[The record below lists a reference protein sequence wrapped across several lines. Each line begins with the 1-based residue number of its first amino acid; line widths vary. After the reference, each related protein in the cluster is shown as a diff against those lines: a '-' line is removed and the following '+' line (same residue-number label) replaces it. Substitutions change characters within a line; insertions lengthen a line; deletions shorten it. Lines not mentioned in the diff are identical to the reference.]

1 MSYELKSAG
10 ALSGEPCR
18 YGQSRLL
25 VRGPQR
31 SLDAPYVAFL
41 GGTEVYGRFV
51 EFPFVDSL
59 QSRLGVDC
67 INLGSVNAGLDS
79 FAQDESLIGIARDA
93 QISVMQMLGAQNIS
107 NPYYRV
113 HPRRNDRFL
122 QAKPALKTL
131 YPEVDFTEFHFN
143 KHLLCTLRDISGQ
156 RFEQVREQLQR
167 SWVERMSTLI
177 EALDGRVL
185 LLWLRYQ
192 LDADTGF
199 PEEPVL
205 VDRSMADALRPKV
218 QGILEFRAESAA
230 AAHDIAGMVFGQMEL
245 PAARHMI
252 GPKEH
257 LRIAEA
263 LSARLEPLLPEK

>member
-31 SLDAPYVAFL
+31 SLEDPYVAFL

-59 QSRLGVDC
+59 QTQLGLDC

-79 FAQDESLIGIARDA
+79 FVQDDSLIGIARQADV
-93 QISVMQMLGAQNIS
+93 SVVQMLGAQNIS

-122 QAKPALKTL
+122 QAHAALKTL

-143 KHLLCTLRDISGQ
+143 KHLLCTLREISSQ
-156 RFEQVREQLQR
+156 RFEQVQEQLQR
-167 SWVERMSTLI
+167 SWIERMSVLI

-185 LLWLRYQ
+185 LLWLRYE
-192 LDADTGF
+192 LDAEAGF

-218 QGILEFRAESAA
+218 QGVLEFRASSAA
-230 AAHDIAGMVFGQMEL
+230 MAQDIAGMIFGQMEL

-257 LRIAEA
+257 LRIADA
-263 LSARLEPLLPEK
+263 LADRLLPLVRK

>member
-10 ALSGEPCR
+10 ALAGEPCR

-25 VRGPQR
+25 VRGPR
-31 SLDAPYVAFL
+31 KPLDEPYVAFL

-59 QSRLGVDC
+59 QARLGVDC
-67 INLGSVNAGLDS
+67 VNLGSVNAGLDS
-79 FAQDESLIGIARDA
+79 FAQDDTLIEVARKA
-93 QISVMQMLGAQNIS
+93 RLTVVQMLGAQNIS

-122 QAKPALKTL
+122 QAHPALKTL

-143 KHLLCTLRDISGQ
+143 KHLLCTLRDISAQ
-156 RFEQVREQLQR
+156 RFEQVRDQLQR
-167 SWVERMSTLI
+167 SWVERMTALI
-177 EALDGRVL
+177 DQLDGRVL
-185 LLWLRYQ
+185 LLWLRYE
-192 LDADTGF
+192 LDAGAGF

-205 VDRSMADALRPKV
+205 VDRAMAEALRPKV
-218 QGILEFRAESAA
+218 QGILEIKAASAA
-230 AAHDIAGMVFGQMEL
+230 TAQDISGMIFGPMEL

-257 LRIAEA
+257 LKIAEA
-263 LSARLEPLLPEK
+263 LARDLDPLLRR

>member
-10 ALSGEPCR
+10 ALAGEPCR

-31 SLDAPYVAFL
+31 SLDDPYVAFL

-59 QSRLGVDC
+59 QARLGVDC
-67 INLGSVNAGLDS
+67 VNLGSVNAGLDS
-79 FAQDESLIGIARDA
+79 FVQDDSLIEVARNA
-93 QISVMQMLGAQNIS
+93 RVTVVQMLGAQNIS

-122 QAKPALKTL
+122 QAQPALKTL

-143 KHLLCTLRDISGQ
+143 KHLLCTLRDISDQ
-156 RFEQVREQLQR
+156 RFGQVRDQLQR
-167 SWVERMSTLI
+167 SWVERMNRLI
-177 EALDGRVL
+177 GALDGRVL
-185 LLWLRYQ
+185 LLWLRYA
-192 LDADTGF
+192 LDAGAGF

-205 VDRSMADALRPKV
+205 VDRAMADALRPGV
-218 QGILEFRAESAA
+218 QGILEIRAASAA
-230 AAHDIAGMVFGQMEL
+230 AAQDISGMIFGPMEL

-257 LRIAEA
+257 LKIAEA
-263 LSARLEPLLPEK
+263 LACDLEPLLRP

>member
-25 VRGPQR
+25 VRGPER
-31 SLDAPYVAFL
+31 TLDAPYVAIL

-59 QSRLGVDC
+59 QTQLGVDC

-79 FAQDESLIGIARDA
+79 FVQDKTLIAIAQEADLC
-93 QISVMQMLGAQNIS
+93 VLQMLSAQNIS

-122 QAKPALKTL
+122 QAQPALKTL
-131 YPEVDFTEFHFN
+131 YSEVDFTEFHFN
-143 KHLLCTLRDISGQ
+143 KHLLCTLQEVCAQ
-156 RFEQVREQLQR
+156 RFAQVRDQLQR
-167 SWVERMSTLI
+167 SWVERMSDLI
-177 EALDGRVL
+177 AKVGEHVV
-185 LLWLRYQ
+185 LLWLRYE
-192 LDADTGF
+192 LDGGTGF
-199 PEEPVL
+199 RNEPVL
-205 VDRSMADALRPKV
+205 VDQSMVDALRTKV
-218 QGILEFRAESAA
+218 RAVLEFHTASAA
-230 AAHDIAGMVFGQMEL
+230 AARDIAGMTFGQLEL
-245 PAARHMI
+245 PTARHMI

-263 LSARLEPLLPEK
+263 LAGKLAPMVSRP

>member
-10 ALSGEPCR
+10 ALAGEPCR

-31 SLDAPYVAFL
+31 SLDEPYVAFL

-51 EFPFVDSL
+51 EFPFVEAL
-59 QSRLGVDC
+59 QTQIGMDC

-79 FAQDESLIGIARDA
+79 FVQDDTLTGLAAKA
-93 QISVMQMLGAQNIS
+93 QITVLQMLGAQNIS
-107 NPYYRV
+107 NPFYRV

-122 QAKPALKTL
+122 QAQPALKAL

-143 KHLLCTLRDISGQ
+143 KHLLCTLRQISGQ
-156 RFEQVREQLQR
+156 RFEQVRDQLQR
-167 SWVERMSTLI
+167 SWVARMSTLI

-185 LLWLRYQ
+185 LLWLRYE
-192 LDADTGF
+192 LDAGAGF
-199 PEEPVL
+199 PEEPVMI
-205 VDRSMADALRPKV
+205 DRTMADALRPKV
-218 QGILEFRAESAA
+218 QGILEYRASSAA

-245 PAARHMI
+245 PAARRMI

-257 LRIAEA
+257 VRIATA
-263 LSARLEPLLPEK
+263 LAERLGPMLRMK

>member
-1 MSYELKSAG
+1 MNSKARGRLRG
-10 ALSGEPCR
+10 NQCR

-31 SLDAPYVAFL
+31 SLDDPYVAFL

-59 QSRLGVDC
+59 QARLGMDC

-79 FAQDESLIGIARDA
+79 FAQDDTLIGVARNA
-93 QISVMQMLGAQNIS
+93 RLTVVQMLGAQNIS

-122 QAKPALKTL
+122 AAQPALKTL

-143 KHLLCTLRDISGQ
+143 KHLLCTLREISAQ

-167 SWVERMSTLI
+167 SWVDRMTAGWSMSWTAVSCCCGCAMSWTPRPASRRSRCWST
-177 EALDGRVL
+177 AP
-185 LLWLRYQ
+185 WLRRCAPRCRASWKSRPPP
-192 LDADTGF
+192 LPRRRIF
-199 PEEPVL
+199 P
-205 VDRSMADALRPKV
+205 A
-218 QGILEFRAESAA
+218 
-230 AAHDIAGMVFGQMEL
+230 
-245 PAARHMI
+245 
-252 GPKEH
+252 
-257 LRIAEA
+257 
-263 LSARLEPLLPEK
+263 

>member
-1 MSYELKSAG
+1 M
-10 ALSGEPCR
+10 
-18 YGQSRLL
+18 
-25 VRGPQR
+25 
-31 SLDAPYVAFL
+31 DDPYVAFL

-59 QSRLGVDC
+59 QTQLGMDC
-67 INLGSVNAGLDS
+67 VNLGSVNAGLDS
-79 FAQDESLIGIARDA
+79 FVQDETLIGIARGA
-93 QISVMQMLGAQNIS
+93 HVTVLQMLGAQNIS

-122 QAKPALKTL
+122 QAHPALKTL

-156 RFEQVREQLQR
+156 RFEQVCEQLQR
-167 SWVERMSTLI
+167 SWVERMSVLI
-177 EALDGRVL
+177 DGLDGRVL
-185 LLWLRYQ
+185 LLWLRYE
-192 LDADTGF
+192 LGADAGF

-205 VDRSMADALRPKV
+205 VDRAMADALRPKV
-218 QGILEFRAESAA
+218 QGILEFRAEPAA
-230 AAHDIAGMVFGQMEL
+230 VAQDIAGMTFGQMEL

-257 LRIAEA
+257 LRIAGA
-263 LSARLEPLLPEK
+263 LADHLSPLLRKK

>member
-25 VRGPQR
+25 VRGPER
-31 SLDAPYVAFL
+31 TLDAPYVAIL

-59 QSRLGVDC
+59 QAQLGVNC

-79 FAQDESLIGIARDA
+79 FVHDKTLIGIAQEA
-93 QISVMQMLGAQNIS
+93 ELCVLQMLGTQNIS

-122 QAKPALKTL
+122 QAQPALKTL

-143 KHLLCTLRDISGQ
+143 KHLLCSLQEVCEQ
-156 RFEQVREQLQR
+156 RFARVRDQLQR
-167 SWVERMSTLI
+167 SWLDRMSELI
-177 EALDGRVL
+177 AALDGQVV
-185 LLWLRYQ
+185 LLWLRYE
-192 LDADTGF
+192 LDGGTGF
-199 PEEPVL
+199 RSEPAL
-205 VDRSMADALRPKV
+205 VDQPMVDALRAKV
-218 QGILEFRAESAA
+218 QSVLEFRTASAA
-230 AAHDIAGMVFGQMEL
+230 ASRDIAGMTFGQLEL
-245 PAARHMI
+245 PTARHMI

-257 LRIAEA
+257 LRIADTLA
-263 LSARLEPLLPEK
+263 GKLGPMLDPN

>member
-10 ALSGEPCR
+10 ALAGEPVR

-31 SLDAPYVAFL
+31 SLENPYVAFL

-59 QSRLGVDC
+59 QARLGMDC
-67 INLGSVNAGLDS
+67 VNLGSVNAGLDS
-79 FAQDESLIGIARDA
+79 FAHDDSLIGVARKA
-93 QISVMQMLGAQNIS
+93 RLTVVQMLGAQNIS

-122 QAKPALKTL
+122 AAQPALKTL

-143 KHLLCTLRDISGQ
+143 KHLLCSLRDISAQ

-167 SWVERMSTLI
+167 SWVDRMSRLVD
-177 EALDGRVL
+177 ELDGRVL
-185 LLWLRYQ
+185 LLWLRYA
-192 LDADTGF
+192 LDAGAGF

-205 VDRSMADALRPKV
+205 VDRTMAEALRPKV
-218 QGILEFRAESAA
+218 QGILEIKASSAA
-230 AAHDIAGMVFGQMEL
+230 AAQDISGMIFGPMEL

-257 LRIAEA
+257 MKIAEA
-263 LSARLEPLLPEK
+263 LACDLEPLLRA

>member
-18 YGQSRLL
+18 YGESRLL
-25 VRGPQR
+25 VRGPER
-31 SLDAPYVAFL
+31 ILDGPYVAFL

-59 QSRLGVDC
+59 QTQLGMDC
-67 INLGSVNAGLDS
+67 VNLGSVNAGLDS
-79 FAQDESLIGIARDA
+79 FVQDETLIGIAREA
-93 QISVMQMLGAQNIS
+93 EVSVLQMLGAQNIS

-122 QAKPALKTL
+122 QAHPALKTL

-167 SWVERMSTLI
+167 SWVERMSLLI
-177 EALDGRVL
+177 EHLDGRVL
-185 LLWLRYQ
+185 LLWLRYE
-192 LDADTGF
+192 LDAGAGF
-199 PEEPVL
+199 TEEPVL
-205 VDRSMADALRPKV
+205 IDRAMADALRPKV
-218 QGILEFRAESAA
+218 QGILELRTESAA
-230 AAHDIAGMVFGQMEL
+230 AARDIAGMIFGQMEL

-257 LRIAEA
+257 LKIAEA
-263 LSARLEPLLPEK
+263 LAGRLAPLIRE

>member
-1 MSYELKSAG
+1 M
-10 ALSGEPCR
+10 
-18 YGQSRLL
+18 
-25 VRGPQR
+25 RGPHR

-230 AAHDIAGMVFGQMEL
+230 AAHDIAGMVFGQIEL

>member
-1 MSYELKSAG
+1 MAE
-10 ALSGEPCR
+10 
-18 YGQSRLL
+18 
-25 VRGPQR
+25 
-31 SLDAPYVAFL
+31 PYVAFL

-59 QSRLGVDC
+59 QGRLGVDC

-79 FAQDESLIGIARDA
+79 FAQDETLTGIARGA
-93 QISVMQMLGAQNIS
+93 QVSVLQMLGAQNIS

-122 QAKPALKTL
+122 QAQPALKAL

-167 SWVERMSTLI
+167 SWIERMSALI
-177 EALDGRVL
+177 EALGGRVL
-185 LLWLRYQ
+185 LLWLRYH
-192 LDADTGF
+192 LEADSGF
-199 PEEPVL
+199 PDEPVL
-205 VDRSMADALRPKV
+205 VDRAMADALRPKV

-230 AAHDIAGMVFGQMEL
+230 AARDIAGMVFGQMEL

-257 LRIAEA
+257 LRIADA
-263 LSARLEPLLPEK
+263 LAGCLEPMLPRK

>member
-10 ALSGEPCR
+10 ALSGESCR

-59 QSRLGVDC
+59 QNQLGMDC

-79 FAQDESLIGIARDA
+79 FVQDETLIRIARQA
-93 QISVMQMLGAQNIS
+93 HVSVLQMLGAQNIS

-122 QAKPALKTL
+122 QAHPALKTL

-143 KHLLCTLRDISGQ
+143 KHLLCTLREISGQ
-156 RFEQVREQLQR
+156 RFEKVREQLQR
-167 SWVERMSTLI
+167 SWVERMSRLI
-177 EALDGRVL
+177 EELDGRVL

-192 LDADTGF
+192 LDAGAGF
-199 PEEPVL
+199 PDEPVL
-205 VDRSMADALRPKV
+205 VDRTMAEALRPKV
-218 QGILEFRAESAA
+218 QGVLEIKASSAA
-230 AAHDIAGMVFGQMEL
+230 AAKDIAGMIFGQMEL

-257 LRIAEA
+257 LRIAAA
-263 LSARLEPLLPEK
+263 LAGRMSPMLRKK

>member
-25 VRGPQR
+25 VRGPER
-31 SLDAPYVAFL
+31 ALDKPYVAIL

-51 EFPFVDSL
+51 EFPFADSL
-59 QSRLGVDC
+59 QTQLGVDC

-79 FAQDESLIGIARDA
+79 FVHDQTLIGIAQEA
-93 QISVMQMLGAQNIS
+93 EICVLQMLSAQNIS

-122 QAKPALKTL
+122 QAHPALKTL

-143 KHLLCTLRDISGQ
+143 KHLLCTLRDVSRE
-156 RFEQVREQLQR
+156 RFSQVREQLQH
-167 SWVERMSTLI
+167 SWVERMTELI
-177 EALDGRVL
+177 AALDGQVV
-185 LLWLRYQ
+185 LLWLRYE
-192 LDADTGF
+192 LDGSGGF
-199 PEEPVL
+199 RNEPVL
-205 VDRSMADALRPKV
+205 VEQPMVDALRSKV
-218 QGILEFRAESAA
+218 RSVLELQTASAA
-230 AAHDIAGMVFGQMEL
+230 NARDISGMTFGQMEL

-252 GPKEH
+252 GPNEH
-257 LRIAEA
+257 LRIAESLA
-263 LSARLEPLLPEK
+263 GRLAPMLAGG

>member
-1 MSYELKSAG
+1 MSYELKSAL
-10 ALSGEPCR
+10 ALSGEPCS

-31 SLDAPYVAFL
+31 SLDEPYIAFL

-59 QSRLGVDC
+59 HGQIGMEC

-79 FAQDESLIGIARDA
+79 FVQDETLIGIAKNA
-93 QISVMQMLGAQNIS
+93 HISVLQMLGAQNIS

-122 QAKPALKTL
+122 QAHPALKAL

-143 KHLLCTLRDISGQ
+143 KHLLCSLQEISGQ
-156 RFEQVREQLQR
+156 RFEQVRKQLQR
-167 SWVERMSTLI
+167 SWVERMSALV
-177 EALDGRVL
+177 EELDGRVL
-185 LLWLRYQ
+185 LLWLRYD
-192 LDADTGF
+192 LEAAEF
-199 PEEPVL
+199 REEPAL
-205 VDRSMADALRPKV
+205 VDRAMADALRPKV

-230 AAHDIAGMVFGQMEL
+230 AAQDIAGMVFGQMEL

-257 LRIAEA
+257 LRIAGA
-263 LSARLEPLLPEK
+263 LAEQLSPLLQKT